1 MSEKRGGCVE
11 LGVDAAVAKSAAYV
25 GNVHDAF
32 AHGLRQ
38 RITLRRVA
46 KAVST

>member
-1 MSEKRGGCVE
+1 V
-11 LGVDAAVAKSAAYV
+11 VDAWKLRAQQIMDTAVAKSAAYV

-32 AHGLRQ
+32 AQGLRQ

-46 KAVST
+46 KAVTA